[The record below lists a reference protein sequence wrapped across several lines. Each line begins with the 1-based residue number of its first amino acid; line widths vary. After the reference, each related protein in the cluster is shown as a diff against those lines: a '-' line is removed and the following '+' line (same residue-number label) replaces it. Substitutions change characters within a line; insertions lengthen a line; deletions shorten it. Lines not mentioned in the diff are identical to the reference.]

1 DTPFQVFPEGF
12 PKELLDEL
20 EEKTG
25 RKIIGNKPASGTEIL
40 DELGQEQMETGS
52 LIVYTSADSVLQIA
66 AHEEVVPL
74 EELY

>member
-1 DTPFQVFPEGF
+1 MFPEGF

-52 LIVYTSADSVLQIA
+52 LIVYTSADSSA
-66 AHEEVVPL
+66 NRSTRRSSTA
-74 EELY
+74 